1 MIRMRASAELQQT
14 FEKLIQAA
22 KVPVRWNGVFV
33 AVDNYM
39 ILQGEVRSLFF
50 HFDTRKVYASVIE
63 IPEKEEVREIGD
75 NQRVRN
81 AINMILYAFG
91 KWGTLKGVR
100 VDKDDSQLQSLFTG
114 IMQEYG
120 VEPEYTPSYLRF
132 YRNGMRITYEDA
144 IQFALEYE
152 EETEQEARGGG
163 LWHKM
168 IWKKV
173 RAPFTRVDT
182 TEAERKK
189 ERLGNNF
196 YMVGYLCP
204 DCGKNLHM
212 VVYPEGKEFLIETEE
227 GGVRIARAATCAKC
241 RSFFTPRPKKLFA
254 DGDVYVIR
262 FEEDAAAYED
272 YLGLLGSAGER
283 VSNRHCN
290 EYADGRKMEDEER
303 EETLEKL
310 SASLPELTDAEL
322 QKLVARMEEGFYS
335 DAGIR
340 KIEHEIERREARGG
354 RYEEGDAKDQST
366 ETLKNRRKE
375 RRTERDMQESDC
387 TAEYRSEND
396 TGESAGRDHTSER
409 GAQGSG
415 VPAVWETKRDVRE
428 AGSKTWRTPERSLQK
443 SDIRAE
449 QREAVQKTAGGGTQS
464 EYLTQE
470 RQTSRNNPENT
481 DVEEA
486 RAEHRETADRWE
498 RQHGERAGGTAG
510 ARTDKGDPKD
520 RKLEGRRDAGGQEN
534 AGKSGT
540 FAGGQDDGQAA
551 GSRQEMERRRRERA
565 VEKELQRLTE
575 RAKAAEGKNCA
586 VISRIYDEVKRAAV
600 PEEEKRPILE
610 KLAAQKVRQAEQ
622 EVGQLIRQ
630 MPDHRSRQQYKQY
643 MQRIRGYGEVDLSPY
658 EELLRERQESA
669 ERYEIADMVKRA
681 RKSDRK
687 DLENLLS
694 RLHGEDFLPELVFP
708 YEEKIR
714 DRIREADA
722 EAIAEICPNPM
733 AMTFE
738 DGMKAYEQIQ
748 AGEFLPELKQDALN
762 QLTKRLAKIKTDEC
776 ELLVQKLKE
785 EMADAG
791 IAENP
796 RHYFYPA
803 RKALLHQADPK
814 ELDLIEFALA
824 SYAAGRG
831 MFEYPVFVTDT
842 THGGSGKEGI
852 ILTPEHLYYSTLLS
866 AYGVPVSSIAG
877 IEGSTGFLKKG
888 LYMRQKDGTKTKLP
902 YAVEHGELAAFAG
915 VLDSF
920 IHYLQEKPDSRSLAY
935 LASERHEKIC
945 CYRCGY
951 EYQGGAVCPKC
962 GYRNNT

>member
-1 MIRMRASAELQQT
+1 MIRMRANGELQQT

-22 KVPVRWNGVFV
+22 KVPVRWNGIFV

-50 HFDTRKVYASVIE
+50 HFDTRKVYVSVIE
-63 IPEKEEVREIGD
+63 IPEKEEIREIGD

-100 VDKDDSQLQSLFTG
+100 VDKSDGELKRLFTG

-144 IQFALEYE
+144 IQLALEYE
-152 EETEQEARGGG
+152 EETEQEVRGGG
-163 LWHKM
+163 LWRKI

-182 TEAERKK
+182 AAAERKK

-212 VVYPEGKEFLIETEE
+212 VVYPEGKEFGIETEE
-227 GGVRIARAATCAKC
+227 GGVLIARAATCAKC

-262 FEEDAAAYED
+262 FGEDAAAYED
-272 YLGLLGSAGER
+272 YVELLGSTGER

-290 EYADGRKMEDEER
+290 EYADGRRTEDEDA
-303 EETLEKL
+303 EETLEEL

-340 KIEHEIERREARGG
+340 KIEHEIERRAVRDG
-354 RYEEGDAKDQST
+354 RYEEP
-366 ETLKNRRKE
+366 
-375 RRTERDMQESDC
+375 
-387 TAEYRSEND
+387 
-396 TGESAGRDHTSER
+396 
-409 GAQGSG
+409 GAQEFDGTAGHKSARDEVQSQDREHTPDRSVWGSG
-415 VPAVWETKRDVRE
+415 SPADRETKRDTQE
-428 AGSKTWRTPERSLQK
+428 SGSKTWRVPERGLHK
-443 SDIRAE
+443 SGIRAE
-449 QREAVQKTAGGGTQS
+449 RWEAVEKTAGGRMQ
-464 EYLTQE
+464 EERLTEE
-470 RQTSRNNPENT
+470 RWTSRKDTENT
-481 DVEEA
+481 DVPDV
-486 RAEHRETADRWE
+486 RAEHWETADRQDRQPVERQFVERQSVE
-498 RQHGERAGGTAG
+498 RQHTGRAGKATE
-510 ARTDKGDPKD
+510 ARADKGDPKD
-520 RKLEGRRDAGGQEN
+520 RKPEGRREAGEQEN
-534 AGKSGT
+534 AVQSRT
-540 FAGGQDDGQAA
+540 FAGGQDGGRAA
-551 GSRQEMERRRRERA
+551 GSRQEMEQRRRERA
-565 VEKELQRLTE
+565 IEKEIQRLTE
-575 RAKAAEGKNCA
+575 RAKAAEGKNYA
-586 VISRIYDEVKRAAV
+586 VISRIYDEAKRAAV
-600 PEEEKRPILE
+600 PEEDKRPLLE
-610 KLAAQKVRQAEQ
+610 KLDVQKTQQAER
-622 EVGQLIRQ
+622 EVEQLIRQ

-669 ERYEIADMVKRA
+669 ERHEIADMVKRA

-694 RLHGEDFLPELVFP
+694 RLHGEDFLPELVLP

-714 DRIREADA
+714 ERIRQADA
-722 EAIAEICPNPM
+722 DAIAEICPNPM
-733 AMTFE
+733 YITFE

-785 EMADAG
+785 EMTDAG

-803 RKALLHQADPK
+803 RRALLHQADQR

-842 THGGSGKEGI
+842 THNGSGKEGI

-877 IEGSTGFLKKG
+877 IEGNTGFLKKG

-902 YAVEHGELAAFAG
+902 CAVEHSELEAFAG

-920 IHYLQEKPDSRSLAY
+920 IHYLQEKPDSRSLTY

-962 GYRNNT
+962 GSRNNA

>member
-1 MIRMRASAELQQT
+1 MIRMRANAELQQT

-22 KVPVRWNGVFV
+22 KVPVRWNGIFV

-63 IPEKEEVREIGD
+63 IPEREEIREIGD

-91 KWGTLKGVR
+91 KWGTLNGVR
-100 VDKDDSQLQSLFTG
+100 VDKDDSELRRLFAG

-144 IQFALEYE
+144 VQLALEYE

-163 LWHKM
+163 LWHNI

-173 RAPFTRVDT
+173 CVPFTRVDT
-182 TEAERKK
+182 TEEERKK

-262 FEEDAAAYED
+262 FGEDTAAYED

-290 EYADGRKMEDEER
+290 EYADGRRTEEDV
-303 EETLEKL
+303 EETLEEL
-310 SASLPELTDAEL
+310 EASLPALDDVEL

-340 KIEHEIERREARGG
+340 KIEHEIERRAVRGG
-354 RYEEGDAKDQST
+354 RYEEREAQEQSA
-366 ETLKNRRKE
+366 ETAGNRRGDP
-375 RRTERDMQESDC
+375 R
-387 TAEYRSEND
+387 
-396 TGESAGRDHTSER
+396 GER
-409 GAQGSG
+409 GAQESG
-415 VPAVWETKRDVRE
+415 GPVEHRPENGAAESSDRE
-428 AGSKTWRTPERSLQK
+428 RTPERRALESGSPAFRETGRDIDK
-443 SDIRAE
+443 SGIRAE
-449 QREAVQKTAGGGTQS
+449 QWEAAPETAGGRTQS

-498 RQHGERAGGTAG
+498 RQHGERAGGTVG

-520 RKLEGRRDAGGQEN
+520 RKLEGREDAAGEQN
-534 AGKSGT
+534 AVEPRT
-540 FAGGQDDGQAA
+540 FAGEQDGGQAA
-551 GSRQEMERRRRERA
+551 ASRQEMERRRRERA
-565 VEKELQRLTE
+565 IEKELQRLTE

-600 PEEEKRPILE
+600 PEEEKRPLLE
-610 KLAAQKVRQAEQ
+610 KLGVQKAKQAER
-622 EVGQLIRQ
+622 EVERLIRQ
-630 MPDHRSRQQYKQY
+630 MPDHRSRQQHKQY

-687 DLENLLS
+687 DLEVLLS
-694 RLHGEDFLPELVFP
+694 RLHGEDFLPELILP

-714 DRIREADA
+714 DRIRQADA
-722 EAIAEICPNPM
+722 DAIAEICPNPM
-733 AMTFE
+733 NMTFE

-791 IAENP
+791 IAQNP

-842 THGGSGKEGI
+842 THNGSGREGI

-920 IHYLQEKPDSRSLAY
+920 IHYLQEKPDSRSLTY
-935 LASERHEKIC
+935 LASERHDKIC

-951 EYQGGAVCPKC
+951 EYQDGAVCPKC